1 MTPGL
6 TLQELQQALEA
17 ECRVSAELRAELQKA
32 KEEIH
37 SLRETLRLY
46 QPLSGSTAA
55 ESPVHGA
62 TQLSDE
68 VTANSWAESEKADRL
83 TQSGSLEAESADT
96 AAKGSYVKAEGKVYW
111 VSYEDP
117 EQLIRLPAR
126 NSSEKSARLSA
137 SEARPEEPSRRLSGH
152 EKFLPGTPEDHLPR
166 PMRPASLDPQRP
178 RTAYF
183 AGAGTGGRAPIYVQP
198 VMPMSARRTL
208 PPQHLQR
215 PMVSSVHGLPRQAS
229 SGHFPPATLRHQF
242 STGSLSSV
250 QSSHRLVQANSLA
263 DLHGHSGHVQTQF
276 AGRFQPVQPAQFVSS
291 RTPRK
296 EGSAQPL
303 YYVQAP
309 QPAPAPAAAPPPPP
323 APPARP
329 QKAAGIAAGIA
340 PASARPPKSMRS
352 HQDELMNLQSHLKR
366 LQGLQAQLEQQLS
379 DVQ

>member
-1 MTPGL
+1 M
-6 TLQELQQALEA
+6 EA

-37 SLRETLRLY
+37 TLRETLRLY
-46 QPLSGSTAA
+46 QPLSGSAA
-55 ESPVHGA
+55 ESPHGA
-62 TQLSDE
+62 TQLSE
-68 VTANSWAESEKADRL
+68 VRANSWAESEKADRL

-126 NSSEKSARLSA
+126 HSSEKSARLSA
-137 SEARPEEPSRRLSGH
+137 SEARPDAEPSRRLSGH

-166 PMRPASLDPQRP
+166 PMRPASLDPHRP
-178 RTAYF
+178 CTAYF

-208 PPQHLQR
+208 PPQHQR
-215 PMVSSVHGLPRQAS
+215 PMVMGVHGLPRQAS
-229 SGHFPPATLRHQF
+229 SGHFLPATLRHQF

-250 QSSHRLVQANSLA
+250 QSTHRLVQANSLS

-276 AGRFQPVQPAQFVSS
+276 AGRFQPVQPAQFLPS

-296 EGSAQPL
+296 EGSVQPL
-303 YYVQAP
+303 YYVAP
-309 QPAPAPAAAPPPPP
+309 QPAPVP
-323 APPARP
+323 APPAPAPPAPAPPAPAQP

-340 PASARPPKSMRS
+340 ASTRPKTMR
-352 HQDELMNLQSHLKR
+352 HQQDELMNLQSHLKR

>member
-126 NSSEKSARLSA
+126 NSSEKSASII
-137 SEARPEEPSRRLSGH
+137 SF
-152 EKFLPGTPEDHLPR
+152 K
-166 PMRPASLDPQRP
+166 P
-178 RTAYF
+178 RT
-183 AGAGTGGRAPIYVQP
+183 
-198 VMPMSARRTL
+198 TL
-208 PPQHLQR
+208 
-215 PMVSSVHGLPRQAS
+215 
-229 SGHFPPATLRHQF
+229 AT
-242 STGSLSSV
+242 S
-250 QSSHRLVQANSLA
+250 
-263 DLHGHSGHVQTQF
+263 
-276 AGRFQPVQPAQFVSS
+276 
-291 RTPRK
+291 
-296 EGSAQPL
+296 
-303 YYVQAP
+303 
-309 QPAPAPAAAPPPPP
+309 
-323 APPARP
+323 
-329 QKAAGIAAGIA
+329 
-340 PASARPPKSMRS
+340 
-352 HQDELMNLQSHLKR
+352 
-366 LQGLQAQLEQQLS
+366 
-379 DVQ
+379 

>member
-32 KEEIH
+32 NEEIH
-37 SLRETLRLY
+37 TLRETLRLY
-46 QPLSGSTAA
+46 QPLSGSTA
-55 ESPVHGA
+55 ESQGA
-62 TQLSDE
+62 TELSEE
-68 VTANSWAESEKADRL
+68 VRANSWAESQKADCL

-126 NSSEKSARLSA
+126 NPSEKSARLSA
-137 SEARPEEPSRRLSGH
+137 SEARPDAEPSRRLSGH

-166 PMRPASLDPQRP
+166 PMRPASLDPHRGSCA
-178 RTAYF
+178 AYF
-183 AGAGTGGRAPIYVQP
+183 AGAGIAGRAPIYVQP

-215 PMVSSVHGLPRQAS
+215 PMVMSAPGLPRQAG
-229 SGHFPPATLRHQF
+229 SGHFPPAMLRHQF

-250 QSSHRLVQANSLA
+250 QSTHRLVQANSMS
-263 DLHGHSGHVQTQF
+263 DLHGHSGHVQAQF
-276 AGRFQPVQPAQFVSS
+276 AGRFQPVQPAQFLLS

-296 EGSAQPL
+296 EGSVQPL
-303 YYVQAP
+303 YSVEAP
-309 QPAPAPAAAPPPPP
+309 LPAPVPPAPAPAPGLPV
-323 APPARP
+323 
-329 QKAAGIAAGIA
+329 QKAAGMAGIA
-340 PASARPPKSMRS
+340 PASARPKSMRS

>member
-1 MTPGL
+1 MKNAFRTHGFRGFGL
-6 TLQELQQALEA
+6 
-17 ECRVSAELRAELQKA
+17 VSAALIVISCQDHLLRRGIGSIRFRLSLSEEL
-32 KEEIH
+32 
-37 SLRETLRLY
+37 
-46 QPLSGSTAA
+46 
-55 ESPVHGA
+55 GA
-62 TQLSDE
+62 TP
-68 VTANSWAESEKADRL
+68 NSFVRKGTWSEKEGCVSCRCRPGHL
-83 TQSGSLEAESADT
+83 GI
-96 AAKGSYVKAEGKVYW
+96 AAIERSKGHM
-111 VSYEDP
+111 
-117 EQLIRLPAR
+117 
-126 NSSEKSARLSA
+126 LSA